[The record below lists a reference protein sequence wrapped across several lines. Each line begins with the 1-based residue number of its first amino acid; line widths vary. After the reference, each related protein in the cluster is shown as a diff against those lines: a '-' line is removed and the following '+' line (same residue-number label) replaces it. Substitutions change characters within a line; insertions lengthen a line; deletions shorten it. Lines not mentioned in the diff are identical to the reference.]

1 MSVNKPKIRLLKSTN
16 TYRFSNKASNLNY
29 ESTNSSTE
37 SKPWYR
43 FPLGLFLVF
52 SNLKLIVWTSVEDT
66 KFDYYIAVPNE
77 SVFDIVLYI
86 KKHIFGN
93 QSYVLDLTT
102 YAPCNNLP
110 ANAVSYK
117 EGLYINIISVYLY
130 HSRLRLHLVSLADCN
145 YPLKSLDSIYK
156 NMNWLERE
164 SSEMYGLS
172 NYSKGD
178 SRKLLLNYFDN
189 NAPMRKSY
197 NSSAS
202 YEVYYDFLDAQ
213 VQYISGIR
221 SEI

>member
-1 MSVNKPKIRLLKSTN
+1 MNIKPKIRLLTGINVYK
-16 TYRFSNKASNLNY
+16 FSNKTPNLNY
-29 ESTNSSTE
+29 KLTGDSIE

-52 SNLKLIVWTSVEDT
+52 SNLKLIVWTSTEDT
-66 KFDYYIAVPNE
+66 KFDYYVAVPNE
-77 SVFDIVLYI
+77 SIFDIVLYI

-93 QSYVLDLTT
+93 QSYILDLVT

-110 ANAVSYK
+110 VNVISHK
-117 EGLYINIISVYLY
+117 EGLYINIISIYLY
-130 HSRLRLHLVSLADCN
+130 HSRLRLHLVSPVNCN
-145 YPLKSLDSIYK
+145 YPLKSLDSVYK

-213 VQYISGIR
+213 VQYTSGIR